1 MKMNEL
7 NKIQETMAEE
17 ARKAEET
24 ATMEAVAPKTILDMI
39 QDVYD
44 GKLLIIS
51 DNDDNI
57 IGINCPK
64 VVKGLGAVQKI
75 GAHTVMGSDA
85 SNMAEDA
92 LELKKFMKAY
102 EGQNIMH
109 MFYASLKIQKAG
121 LHPEYAES
129 INGIY
134 YFCVN
139 SLKKVID
146 EDGKTIVD
154 YSNEKGVEGIDS
166 ELLTKI
172 LKDKLHLTIQE
183 EEDYWDSIHYYD
195 YDEEFED

>member
-1 MKMNEL
+1 
-7 NKIQETMAEE
+7 MAEE

-24 ATMEAVAPKTILDMI
+24 ATMEAVEPKTILDMI
-39 QDVYD
+39 QDIYD

-51 DNDDNI
+51 DDNDNI
-57 IGINCPK
+57 IGINCP
-64 VVKGLGAVQKI
+64 VAVKGIANTKKI
-75 GAHTVMGSDA
+75 GGHMVMGSNEA
-85 SNMAEDA
+85 NMKEDEIA
-92 LELKKFMKAY
+92 LKKFIKAY
-102 EGQNIMH
+102 EGRNIMH

-146 EDGKTIVD
+146 EDGKTVVD
-154 YSNEKGVEGIDS
+154 YSKEKGVEGIDS

-183 EEDYWDSIHYYD
+183 EDWWSDFIIEDDDSEPD
-195 YDEEFED
+195 FGDFGL

>member
-7 NKIQETMAEE
+7 NKITETMAEE

-51 DNDDNI
+51 DDNDNI
-57 IGINCPK
+57 IGINCP
-64 VVKGLGAVQKI
+64 VAVKGIANTKKI
-75 GAHTVMGSDA
+75 GGHMVMGSDEA
-85 SNMAEDA
+85 NMKEDEIA
-92 LELKKFMKAY
+92 LKKFMKAY

-109 MFYASLKIQKAG
+109 MFYAALKIRKAG

-129 INGIY
+129 INGVY

-146 EDGKTIVD
+146 EDGNTVVD
-154 YSNEKGVEGIDS
+154 YSNERGVDGIDS
-166 ELLTKI
+166 ELLTNI

>member
-1 MKMNEL
+1 
-7 NKIQETMAEE
+7 MAEE

-24 ATMEAVAPKTILDMI
+24 ATMEAVEPKTILDMI
-39 QDVYD
+39 QDIYD

-51 DNDDNI
+51 DDNDNI
-57 IGINCPK
+57 IGINCP
-64 VVKGLGAVQKI
+64 VAVKGIANTKKI
-75 GAHTVMGSDA
+75 GGHMVMGSDEA
-85 SNMAEDA
+85 NMKEDEIA
-92 LELKKFMKAY
+92 LKKFMKAY

-109 MFYASLKIQKAG
+109 MFYAALKIQKAG
-121 LHPEYAES
+121 LRPEYAES

-146 EDGKTIVD
+146 EDGKTVVD
-154 YSNEKGVEGIDS
+154 YSKEKGVEGIDS

-183 EEDYWDSIHYYD
+183 EEDWWSDFIIEDDDSEPD
-195 YDEEFED
+195 FGDFGL